1 MGFATDMCVTL
12 TAMDARMSGY
22 EVWTR
27 RDCTAAESSVRKQ
40 QALGQLERAFKC
52 NVKAAGSRGA
62 VERKSSAGS

>member
-1 MGFATDMCVTL
+1 
-12 TAMDARMSGY
+12 MSGY